1 MNQQL
6 LDFLIRILTKS
17 SPSGSEEQVTNLFT
31 DLVSPF
37 VDEVY
42 TDANGNCIAHKK
54 GKGPKVMLMAHADEV
69 GLMISY
75 VDKDGFLYFKEIG
88 GIDTNI
94 LPSQRVWIHSAKGPV
109 LGVIGRKPIHLQDK
123 SEGARELNPEDLWID
138 ISASD
143 KAQALESVQIGDV
156 ATIISEPVVMPN
168 ETIVSRALD
177 DKIGLAVLVGVAQ
190 NLNEIKADVYLVA
203 SVQEEL
209 GARGARMVSEYV
221 KPDVGIAID
230 VTHATDYPTMNPIK
244 DGDVSLGKGAVVPLG
259 PNMHKDVSRQLVS
272 IAHEKDIPV
281 QIEAIAK
288 PTGTD
293 AREIQVSGCGI
304 KTGLVSIPCRYMHT
318 PNEMVSLRDAEYAVR
333 LLTEF
338 LKTSVN

>member
-1 MNQQL
+1 MEEQL
-6 LDFLIRILTKS
+6 KDFLNRILIES
-17 SPSGSEEQVTNLFT
+17 SPSGSEEQVTNLFKNF
-31 DLVSPF
+31 VSPF

-54 GKGPKVMLMAHADEV
+54 GIGPKVMLMAHADEV
-69 GLMISY
+69 GLMINY
-75 VDKDGFLYFKEIG
+75 IDKDGFLYFKEIG

-123 SEGARELNPEDLWID
+123 SEGARELNSEDLWID
-138 ISASD
+138 LCVSN

-177 DKIGLAVLVGVAQ
+177 DKVGLAVLAGVAQ
-190 NLNEIKADVYLVA
+190 NLYDTKADVYLVA

-209 GARGARMVSEYV
+209 GARGAQMVSEYV
-221 KPDVGIAID
+221 KPDIGIAID

-244 DGDVSLGKGAVVPLG
+244 DGDISLEKGAVIPLG
-259 PNMHKDVSRQLVS
+259 PNMHKEVCRQLVS
-272 IAHEKDIPV
+272 IAQENEIPV

-304 KTGLVSIPCRYMHT
+304 KTGLISIPCRYMHT
-318 PNEMVSLRDAEYAVR
+318 PNEMVSLKDAESAIK
-333 LLTEF
+333 LLTEY

>member
-1 MNQQL
+1 MNQRL
-6 LDFLIRILTKS
+6 LDFLNKVLTNS
-17 SPSGSEEQVTNLFT
+17 SPSGNEEQVTDLFK
-31 DLVSPF
+31 DFVSSF
-37 VDEVY
+37 VDDVNV
-42 TDANGNCIAHKK
+42 DANGNFIAHKK
-54 GKGPKVMLMAHADEV
+54 GIGPKVMLMAHADEV

-75 VDKDGFLYFKEIG
+75 IDKDGFLYFKEIG

-94 LPSQRVWIHSAKGPV
+94 LPSQRVLVHSSKGPV
-109 LGVIGRKPIHLQDK
+109 LGVIGKKPIHLQDK

-138 ISASD
+138 ISAKD
-143 KAQALESVQIGDV
+143 KTQALESVQIGDV
-156 ATIISEPVVMPN
+156 ATIISEPVILPN

-177 DKIGLAVLVGVAQ
+177 DKIGLTVLAGVAQ
-190 NLNEIKADVYLVA
+190 NLDDVKADVYLVS

-209 GARGARMVSEYV
+209 GARGAQMVSEYI

-230 VTHATDYPTMNPIK
+230 VTHATDYPTMNPVK
-244 DGDVSLGKGAVVPLG
+244 DGDVCLGKGVVVPLG
-259 PNMHKDVSRQLVS
+259 PNLHRDISRKFLS
-272 IAHEKDIPV
+272 IAQEKDISV

-318 PNEMVSLRDAEYAVR
+318 PNEIVSLKDAESAIK
-333 LLTEF
+333 LLSEY
-338 LKTSVN
+338 LKKMS

>member
-6 LDFLIRILTKS
+6 LDFLNRILTKS
-17 SPSGSEEQVTNLFT
+17 SPSGTEEQVIHLFT
-31 DLVSPF
+31 DFVSPF

-42 TDANGNCIAHKK
+42 KDDNGNCIAHKK
-54 GKGPKVMLMAHADEV
+54 GMGQKVMLMAHADEV

-75 VDKDGFLYFKEIG
+75 IDKDGFLYFKEIG

-94 LPSQRVWIHSAKGPV
+94 LPSQRVLIHSAKGPV
-109 LGVIGRKPIHLQDK
+109 LGIIGRKPIHLQDK
-123 SEGARELNPEDLWID
+123 SEGGRELNPEDLWID
-138 ISASD
+138 LSVSN
-143 KAQALESVQIGDV
+143 KAQALEAVQIGDV
-156 ATIISEPVVMPN
+156 ATIISEPVVLLN

-177 DKIGLAVLVGVAQ
+177 DKIGLAILAGVAQ
-190 NLNEIKADVYLVA
+190 NLGDINADVYLVA

-209 GARGARMVSEYV
+209 GARGARMVSEHIN
-221 KPDVGIAID
+221 PDVGIAID
-230 VTHATDYPTMNPIK
+230 VTHATDYPTMNPVK

-259 PNMHKDVSRQLVS
+259 PNMHKDVSRQLIS
-272 IAHEKDIPV
+272 IAQEKGMPV

-293 AREIQVSGCGI
+293 AREIQVSGCGT
-304 KTGLVSIPCRYMHT
+304 KTGLISIPCRYMHT
-318 PNEMVSLRDAEYAVR
+318 PNEIVSLRDAEYAIR
-333 LLTEF
+333 LLTEY

>member
-1 MNQQL
+1 MEEQL
-6 LDFLIRILTKS
+6 KDFLNRILTKS
-17 SPSGSEEQVTNLFT
+17 SPSGSEEQVINLFKNF
-31 DLVSPF
+31 VSPF

-54 GKGPKVMLMAHADEV
+54 GIGPKVMLMAHADEV

-75 VDKDGFLYFKEIG
+75 IDKDGFLYFKEIG

-94 LPSQRVWIHSAKGPV
+94 LPSQRVCIHSAKGPV
-109 LGVIGRKPIHLQDK
+109 FGVIGRKPIHLQDK
-123 SEGARELNPEDLWID
+123 SEGARELNSEDLWID
-138 ISASD
+138 LCVSN

-177 DKIGLAVLVGVAQ
+177 DKVGLAVLAGVAQ
-190 NLNEIKADVYLVA
+190 NLYNTKADVYLVA

-209 GARGARMVSEYV
+209 GARGAQMVSEYV
-221 KPDVGIAID
+221 KPDIGIAID

-244 DGDVSLGKGAVVPLG
+244 DGDISLEKGAVIPLG
-259 PNMHKDVSRQLVS
+259 PNMHKDVCRQLVS
-272 IAHEKDIPV
+272 IAQENEIPV

-304 KTGLVSIPCRYMHT
+304 KTGLISIPCRYMHT
-318 PNEMVSLRDAEYAVR
+318 PNEMVSLKDAESAIK
-333 LLTEF
+333 LLTEY

>member
-1 MNQQL
+1 MKEHL
-6 LDFLIRILTKS
+6 EDFLNRILTES
-17 SPSGSEEQVTNLFT
+17 SPSGCEEQVTNLFK
-31 DLVSPF
+31 DFVSPF
-37 VDEVY
+37 VEEVY

-54 GKGPKVMLMAHADEV
+54 GIGPKVMLMAHADEV

-75 VDKDGFLYFKEIG
+75 IDKDGFLYFKEIG

-94 LPSQRVWIHSAKGPV
+94 LPGQRVWIHGSKGRI

-123 SEGARELNPEDLWID
+123 SEGARELYPEDLWID
-138 ISASD
+138 ISVSD
-143 KAQALESVQIGDV
+143 KAQALNAVQIGDV

-177 DKIGLAVLVGVAQ
+177 DKVGLAVLAGVAQ
-190 NLNEIKADVYLVA
+190 NLGDIKADVYLVA

-230 VTHATDYPTMNPIK
+230 VTHATDYPTMSPVK
-244 DGDVSLGKGAVVPLG
+244 DGDISLGKGAVVPLG
-259 PNMHKDVSRQLVS
+259 PNMHKDVSRQLIS
-272 IAHEKDIPV
+272 IAQEKGIPV

-293 AREIQVSGCGI
+293 AKEIQVSGCGTM
-304 KTGLVSIPCRYMHT
+304 TGLISIPCRYMHT
-318 PNEMVSLRDAEYAVR
+318 PNEIVSLMDAEYAIR
-333 LLTEF
+333 LLTEY
-338 LKTSVN
+338 LKTSVK